1 MTDRRHLARSGF
13 TLVELLVVIVII
25 GILVGLAIPAV
36 NMVRRRALTARIGM
50 EIKQLES
57 AVEAYREKY
66 GDYPPDFSDFSV
78 VERHVRKVWPRI
90 AQNEFNAFVA
100 VAWPNGIN
108 QPSIVDPAEALAFWL
123 GGFSNDPRQPF
134 FGKGGPFV
142 LPSGASIPN
151 GVRINEERNKG
162 VFEFDLPRL
171 TMEASGTLGRIST
184 DGDNDVFPVYHPSG
198 KQAPYVYFDARTYYA
213 YDPSGPTFLHA
224 FYTHSLFGTVA
235 PYISSERFK
244 RDPQN
249 SSMLYPEWMGP
260 TSFQIISAGLDDHF
274 GRYQNVNANLKP
286 FPQGSTQTP
295 TPRSFFGGLA
305 REFSYTLEDED
316 NISNFSDGRQFKDL
330 MP

>member
-25 GILVGLAIPAV
+25 GILVGLAIPAI
-36 NMVRRRALTARIGM
+36 NMVRRRALATRIGM

-66 GDYPPDFSDFSV
+66 GDYPPDFSSFAV

-108 QPSIVDPAEALAFWL
+108 QPSAVDPAEALAFWL
-123 GGFSNDPRQPF
+123 GGFSNDPRRPF
-134 FGKGGPFV
+134 FGKGGPFI

-162 VFEFDLPRL
+162 VFEFDQGRL
-171 TMEASGTLGRIST
+171 TMAAASGAGRLST
-184 DGDNDVFPVYHPSG
+184 DGDNDVFPVYPPSG
-198 KQAPYVYFDARTYYA
+198 KKAPYVYFDARTYFDA
-213 YDPSGPTFLHA
+213 TRPQAFQHT
-224 FYTHSLFGTVA
+224 FYTHSLYGTVA
-235 PYISSERFK
+235 PYGSDRMK
-244 RDPQN
+244 TNPTPPPAR
-249 SSMLYPEWMGP
+249 LPEWMNP

-274 GRYQNVNANLKP
+274 GRYQDVSRQLKLFPSGRVFAN
-286 FPQGSTQTP
+286 GSVGP
-295 TPRSFFGGLA
+295 TG
-305 REFSYTLEDED
+305 YTLEDED
-316 NISNFSDGRQFKDL
+316 NISNFSDGRQLKDL